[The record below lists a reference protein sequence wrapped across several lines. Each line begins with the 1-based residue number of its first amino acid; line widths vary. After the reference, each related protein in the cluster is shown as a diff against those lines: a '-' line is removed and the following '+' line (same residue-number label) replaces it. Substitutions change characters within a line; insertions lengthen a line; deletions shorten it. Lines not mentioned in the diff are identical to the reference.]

1 MLSRAP
7 SSSFNG
13 PSSSQSHLLAMG
25 LLPFFFVVPLGG
37 KEKRVRTGN
46 KKFQPWFVASFRL
59 TRERG
64 RGWRPTQV
72 KEANTDDE
80 SWVLFFL
87 NLARSTVFFFLSFF
101 LSFFLLASPAVV
113 GRYRAMKRSPPH
125 PGDKCRP
132 IAADIIGNE
141 GAQIGVWTELSV
153 EWSLMNIQHLLTTT
167 LNDPWRN

>member
-80 SWVLFFL
+80 SRVLFFL

-101 LSFFLLASPAVV
+101 LFARVACRSRAISGDEAVATASGRQMPANSSGHYWKRGRTDWRMNWTVCRVVANEHPTSF
-113 GRYRAMKRSPPH
+113 
-125 PGDKCRP
+125 D
-132 IAADIIGNE
+132 DD
-141 GAQIGVWTELSV
+141 V
-153 EWSLMNIQHLLTTT
+153 EWPVTQLE
-167 LNDPWRN
+167 